1 MVFKLIMEKY
11 NFLIDIQILT
21 LNLSYTCLLSYLG
34 HLYFWYRNAS
44 CIEMSMLLWHA
55 YKYTPLGNMVGIIYN
70 IIYNY
75 LCYQQHV
82 KECI

>member
-1 MVFKLIMEKY
+1 MEKY

-21 LNLSYTCLLSYLG
+21 LNLSYMYIYVFMLSCLGY
-34 HLYFWYRNAS
+34 LYFWYRNGS
-44 CIEMSMLLWHA
+44 LIEMSMLLWHA